1 MRAWEFEKCQPN
13 DNGCY
18 RPVSLDDKDTNN
30 FIIHFCKKPTYE
42 QLEIINYRAILFER
56 VRPYKYL
63 DENFKYLGFEEYE
76 VTTKNKKL

>member
-1 MRAWEFEKCQPN
+1 MIMVVIDLYLWMIKILIT
-13 DNGCY
+13 
-18 RPVSLDDKDTNN
+18 SL
-30 FIIHFCKKPTYE
+30 FIFVKKPTYE

>member
-1 MRAWEFEKCQPN
+1 MSGLLLP
-13 DNGCY
+13 
-18 RPVSLDDKDTNN
+18 L
-30 FIIHFCKKPTYE
+30 CKKPTYE